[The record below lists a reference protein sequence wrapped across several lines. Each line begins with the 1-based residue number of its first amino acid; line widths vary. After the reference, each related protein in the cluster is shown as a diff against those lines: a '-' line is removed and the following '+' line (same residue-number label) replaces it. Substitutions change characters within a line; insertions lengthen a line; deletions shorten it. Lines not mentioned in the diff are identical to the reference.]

1 MSSVFIGDEYSSFDI
16 KKLTTIKVGGKVSDF
31 VRPKSLSDLRLLIK
45 KKNKI
50 KAIIGKGSNTL
61 PSDDDVDGVIIGMSD
76 FNKSN
81 LLQVKNNIFTVSSG
95 ISAPKFSKFVA
106 NYGYSGAEFMTA
118 IPGTIGGLLSMNA
131 GCYGTEIWEIVKR
144 VQTID
149 LEGNLHIRTADDY
162 KISYRCVIP
171 KHKNEIFLSADI
183 ILIKSSVEKVKD
195 IIKSLMLKRISSQ
208 PLEKFS
214 FGSTFKNTK
223 KISAAKLIESCNLKG
238 YKIGGAQ
245 VSLKHANFVINAN
258 GSASSKEIN
267 DLIDYITTEVFNKTG
282 VKLEKEVRNLGDGF
296 EF

>member
-1 MSSVFIGDEYSSFDI
+1 
-16 KKLTTIKVGGKVSDF
+16 
-31 VRPKSLSDLRLLIK
+31 
-45 KKNKI
+45 
-50 KAIIGKGSNTL
+50 
-61 PSDDDVDGVIIGMSD
+61 
-76 FNKSN
+76 
-81 LLQVKNNIFTVSSG
+81 
-95 ISAPKFSKFVA
+95 
-106 NYGYSGAEFMTA
+106 
-118 IPGTIGGLLSMNA
+118 
-131 GCYGTEIWEIVKR
+131 
-144 VQTID
+144 
-149 LEGNLHIRTADDY
+149 
-162 KISYRCVIP
+162 
-171 KHKNEIFLSADI
+171 
-183 ILIKSSVEKVKD
+183 
-195 IIKSLMLKRISSQ
+195 MLKRISSQ